1 MLRKIIA
8 GTAVAGALTLG
19 FAGIAGADTP
29 ASGNTG
35 ANGARLAAVCAKLPQ
50 IQSKVQDLENKANN
64 TLIPKLETAET
75 NAKNAGHTALA
86 DRIADRIAHIQ
97 QREARVNARLQR
109 VEAKCSTTSSGNGG
123 ATS

>member
-19 FAGIAGADTP
+19 FAGVAGADTP
-29 ASGNTG
+29 ASGNTA

-50 IQSKVQDLENKANN
+50 IESKVQDLENKANN

-75 NAKNAGHTALA
+75 NAKNAGHTVLA
-86 DRIADRIAHIQ
+86 NRIADRIARIQ
-97 QREARVNARLQR
+97 KREARVNARLQK
-109 VEAKCSTTSSGNGG
+109 VEAKCATTSSGDTAN
-123 ATS
+123 S

>member
-19 FAGIAGADTP
+19 FAGVAGADTP

-50 IQSKVQDLENKANN
+50 IESKVQDLENKANN

-75 NAKNAGHTALA
+75 NAKNAGHTVLA
-86 DRIADRIAHIQ
+86 NRIADRIARIQ
-97 QREARVNARLQR
+97 KREARVNARLQK
-109 VEAKCSTTSSGNGG
+109 VEAKCATTSSGDTAN
-123 ATS
+123 S